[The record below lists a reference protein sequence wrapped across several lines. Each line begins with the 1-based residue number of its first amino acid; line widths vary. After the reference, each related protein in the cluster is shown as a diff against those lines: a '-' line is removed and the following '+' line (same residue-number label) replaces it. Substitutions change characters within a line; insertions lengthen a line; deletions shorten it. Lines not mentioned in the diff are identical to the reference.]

1 MKFRGIMVGGVCDL
15 FRLLLSSVFQLIGLG
30 DGVVG
35 STTSLVDM
43 NGGGDKGH
51 RQRVGVFG

>member
-1 MKFRGIMVGGVCDL
+1 MVGGVCDPS
-15 FRLLLSSVFQLIGLG
+15 RLLILFVFRVIGLD

-35 STTSLVDM
+35 NTTSLVDM